1 VASEKIREWVQKK
14 LEKGI
19 DKHRIRESLKNTG
32 HDPDIVD
39 DVVNDSEVG
48 DDPFQ
53 EDDGGDSESVPE
65 EDNSENSEEMDLE
78 FDETSQEDE
87 NETDSKSSVIPSP
100 DVQLPDIHVERK
112 TVAVLGM
119 AVLIAVGMA
128 GVFSYV
134 DSSGVLEPQCSGDEG
149 AGVKVYSVQKENGV
163 TNAEVRVVEDVDVVL
178 EVFDSGEKVGQN
190 VERMDG
196 RGTISVNAI
205 GNKVSF
211 HEYGCDFPSVERNY

>member
-19 DKHRIRESLKNTG
+19 DKDRIRESLKNTG

-53 EDDGGDSESVPE
+53 EDEEKEEVPE
-65 EDNSENSEEMDLE
+65 EDNSESSEEMDLE
-78 FDETSQEDE
+78 FDETGQEDE
-87 NETDSKSSVIPSP
+87 KGSESSVIPSP

-112 TVAVLGM
+112 TVVVLGM

-134 DSSGVLEPQCSGDEG
+134 DSSGVLEPQCSGEEG
-149 AGVKVYSVQKENGV
+149 AGVKVYSVQGENGV